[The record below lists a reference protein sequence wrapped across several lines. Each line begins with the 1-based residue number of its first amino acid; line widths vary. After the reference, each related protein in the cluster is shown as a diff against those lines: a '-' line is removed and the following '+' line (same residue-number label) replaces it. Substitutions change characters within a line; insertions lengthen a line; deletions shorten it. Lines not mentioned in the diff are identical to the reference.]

1 MTWSSSPYSGAKFVS
16 WSYASWTWVF
26 LVALVIFNGVL
37 AILYALDF
45 LEVGF
50 RAPMVPLIWSGAQLI
65 CFALVWVFV
74 VLNFFWE
81 QLSQDRSSSVAIAT
95 AGAVTNLLAFIL
107 FLIWVIN
114 NNTTSKISFDD
125 NPRAF
130 SQYAD
135 ANVAGFVMYVV
146 LLGVALMAAAQ
157 RLLWEK
163 TLVALDIVSRSPGSQ
178 TLSVVFAAAAK
189 QQRPRRR
196 TSSSFQSVDQEEGVG
211 L

>member
-1 MTWSSSPYSGAKFVS
+1 MSWGTSPYSGAKFVH
-16 WSYASWTWVF
+16 WTYASWTWVF
-26 LVALVIFNGVL
+26 LVALLIFNGIL

-50 RAPMVPLIWSGAQLI
+50 RTPLVPLIWSGVQLL

-74 VLNFFWE
+74 VWSFFWE

-95 AGAVTNLLAFIL
+95 AGTITNLLAFIL
-107 FLIWVIN
+107 FLIWVVN
-114 NNTTSKISFDD
+114 NNTTSKINFDD

-135 ANVAGFVMYVV
+135 TNVAAFAMYVV
-146 LLGVALMAAAQ
+146 LLGVSLVAASQ

-163 TLVALDIVSRSPGSQ
+163 TLLAMDVLSRSPGSQ
-178 TLSVVFAAAAK
+178 TLAAVFEAAAR
-189 QQRPRRR
+189 QQDKG
-196 TSSSFQSVDQEEGVG
+196 Q
-211 L
+211 